1 MDREFQVERV
11 ALHLVDR
18 KEEKPRLAPKEI
30 DLTVFDPDEA
40 KVIHDFFSGHLNKV
54 WGAREGRRTFA
65 ASFKSDAMSQHYE
78 AISDDL
84 SSFFER
90 SCKIAKRLH
99 TVSKSVPASTG
110 LLMVLWLQVPGDKR
124 PYLGLF
130 KMDPGE
136 AERITLPLDEAGNL
150 LLNLAVERI
159 KRVLPDPR
167 DRVFKWAIIP
177 HPTRASF
184 DVKAKDEQGGIDPA
198 WYFMDFL
205 DCRAVPSEKMQTRGL
220 LRTLT
225 AYAQERHAD
234 EDWEPAVH
242 GLLDELVGQPVI
254 TPEVVMEAI
263 EKVKVFEGFE
273 PKPFLTKLGDNK
285 SGDLKVTPNE
295 LRAIQIEYELDNG
308 ISIKGPRSVVENLV
322 QVVPLDGE
330 SEFRIRTPGYKK
342 NYV

>member
-1 MDREFQVERV
+1 
-11 ALHLVDR
+11 VDR
-18 KEEKPRLAPKEI
+18 KEEEPRLARNEI

-40 KVIHDFFSGHLNKV
+40 HVIHDFFSGHLNKV
-54 WGAREGRRTFA
+54 WLAREGRRTFA
-65 ASFKSDAMSQHYE
+65 ANFKSDAMSQHYE
-78 AISDDL
+78 ALADGI

-90 SCKIAKRLH
+90 SCQIARRLH
-99 TVSKSVPASTG
+99 TVSRSVPASTG

-130 KMDPGE
+130 KMDPGD

-167 DRVFKWAIIP
+167 DRVLKWAIIP
-177 HPTRASF
+177 HPSRANF
-184 DVKAKDEQGGIDPA
+184 DVKAKDEQGGADPA

-205 DCRAVPSEKMQTRGL
+205 DCKAVPSEKRQTKGL
-220 LRTLT
+220 LRALT

-242 GLLDELVGQPVI
+242 GLLDELAEQPVI
-254 TPEVVMEAI
+254 TPTVVTEAVERI
-263 EKVKVFEGFE
+263 KPFEGFE
-273 PKPFLTKLGDNK
+273 PEPFLTKLGDHK
-285 SGDLKVTPNE
+285 ARELEVSPHE
-295 LRAIQIEYELDNG
+295 LRSIQIEYELENE

-330 SEFRIRTPGYKK
+330 FEFRIRTPGYKK